1 MRFVHK
7 FMYWCILYINSCP
20 LSFVRICVQ
29 TWEQNFDK
37 LKCLLYY
44 SSLKVKWIC
53 KDTDMKS
60 LQTIQKRNRQ
70 ISIYIQQDS
79 MYGEA
84 HFEFLTFDT
93 HRFQIGHFCFNLL
106 LTGIVQPHSVLTW
119 HCFVWTQFCCTLL
132 SLTQFWLSLVEPRLS
147 SAALTSVSL
156 TLG

>member
-1 MRFVHK
+1 MNLESYIFQCHCTGQLQFFSLFLFLEGRFV
-7 FMYWCILYINSCP
+7 LV
-20 LSFVRICVQ
+20 LSFSRHAWVFLCLVYIVQ
-29 TWEQNFDK
+29 
-37 LKCLLYY
+37 CMYVLL
-44 SSLKVKWIC
+44 VKHFIH
-53 KDTDMKS
+53 
-60 LQTIQKRNRQ
+60 RN
-70 ISIYIQQDS
+70 ISK
-79 MYGEA
+79 GEA